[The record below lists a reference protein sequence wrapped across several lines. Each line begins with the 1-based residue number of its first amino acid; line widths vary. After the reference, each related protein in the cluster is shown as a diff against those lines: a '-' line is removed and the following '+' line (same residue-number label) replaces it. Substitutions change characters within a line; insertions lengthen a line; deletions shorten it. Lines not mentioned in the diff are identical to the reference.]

1 MSHDDDAPIGK
12 LLTRREVLGLFGA
25 AGAALLVACSGD
37 DDSGKAVTQPE
48 SASTRAPAA
57 STQAATSPTVSA
69 STSAAIPQ
77 CVVRPEQ
84 TEGPYFVDEKLNRS
98 DIRTDAS
105 GGTPRP
111 GAPLQLT
118 FNVSRVSSANACTPL
133 SSAIV
138 DIWHC
143 DAAGQYSDVDD
154 RAVGF
159 NTKGQKWLRGFQNT
173 DASGKATFTTIFPGW
188 YQGRAV
194 HIHFKIRSGN
204 STFTSQLFF
213 NETLIDQVYALAP
226 YTQKQGKYMRNSE
239 DGIYRDGGSQLMLAP
254 TKNGEAYAATFDIAL
269 KA

>member
-1 MSHDDDAPIGK
+1 MSHDDDAPAGR
-12 LLTRREVLGLFGA
+12 LMTRREVLALFGS

-37 DDSGKAVTQPE
+37 DDNGKTVTQPE
-48 SASTRAPAA
+48 ASTRAPSA
-57 STQAATSPTVSA
+57 SPQAAGAPAVSA
-69 STSAAIPQ
+69 TTSAAVPQ

-84 TEGPYFVDEKLNRS
+84 TEGPYFVDEKLNRG

-111 GAPLQLT
+111 GVPLQLT
-118 FNVSRVSSANACTPL
+118 FNVSRVSNANACTPL
-133 SSAIV
+133 QSAIV
-138 DIWHC
+138 DVWHC

-154 RAVGF
+154 RAIGF

-194 HIHFKIRSGN
+194 HIHFKIRSG
-204 STFTSQLFF
+204 SSQFTSQLFF
-213 NETLIDQVYALAP
+213 NEALIDQVYAQAP

-254 TKNGEAYAATFDIAL
+254 TKTGDAYVASFDIAL